1 MYTDDD
7 IIRLCQQGRQE
18 GFALLL
24 DRYQARVYRRAYTFL
39 RHRED
44 VLDATQEVFLRV
56 LQAVRHFQRGRAIW
70 PWLRQVTTNTCL
82 NRLRAAERRP
92 PTVSLDGEWERL
104 QDVAAEGDPE
114 QQALM
119 AWDRARL
126 ERGLE
131 ALPPEHRMA
140 IVLRHQ
146 EGLTYNEIAQAM
158 QLPLGTVKTYL
169 FRGRRALRAALEA
182 PAPMPREKLAVP
194 PAGVEGEAG

>member
-1 MYTDDD
+1 GMTRVV
-7 IIRLCQQGRQE
+7 IRLFTFGAHRVA
-18 GFALLL
+18 AL
-24 DRYQARVYRRAYTFL
+24 DG
-39 RHRED
+39 
-44 VLDATQEVFLRV
+44 TQEVFLRV
-56 LQAVRHFQRGRAIW
+56 LQAVRHVQRGRAIW

-126 ERGLE
+126 ERAVE

-146 EGLTYNEIAQAM
+146 EGLTYSESAQAM
-158 QLPLGTVKTYL
+158 QLPLGTVKTYM

-182 PAPMPREKLAVP
+182 PAPMPREGLAVP

>member
-1 MYTDDD
+1 VYTDDD

-18 GFALLL
+18 GVALLL

-44 VLDATQEVFLRV
+44 ALDATQEVFLRV

-114 QQALM
+114 QQA
-119 AWDRARL
+119 
-126 ERGLE
+126 
-131 ALPPEHRMA
+131 
-140 IVLRHQ
+140 
-146 EGLTYNEIAQAM
+146 
-158 QLPLGTVKTYL
+158 
-169 FRGRRALRAALEA
+169 
-182 PAPMPREKLAVP
+182 
-194 PAGVEGEAG
+194 

>member
-1 MYTDDD
+1 VGPSERPLDPGGRFRARGAEARPLRAVCQSRAIRARGIEVSGTGPRSEAPVGYTDDD

-82 NRLRAAERRP
+82 NRLRAAERR
-92 PTVSLDGEWERL
+92 
-104 QDVAAEGDPE
+104 
-114 QQALM
+114 
-119 AWDRARL
+119 
-126 ERGLE
+126 
-131 ALPPEHRMA
+131 
-140 IVLRHQ
+140 
-146 EGLTYNEIAQAM
+146 
-158 QLPLGTVKTYL
+158 
-169 FRGRRALRAALEA
+169 
-182 PAPMPREKLAVP
+182 
-194 PAGVEGEAG
+194 